1 MPRMIE
7 VIRQSALPSN
17 VMQFAAKGALLVP
30 PAEMLEILV
39 YLALHNKVFG
49 EQARMT
55 LAGWDEKSALEAA
68 GDRKTATEVLEYLVD
83 PNNLRPTLFPA
94 LLENTA
100 VKESSVANLARRGTR
115 EQIELMLKSAR
126 VNGSQVILKALLEN
140 ARLSGP
146 ESHIIRE
153 KLSQSEAGPA
163 EVAPEPAPLPR
174 EETVSVDVRTEESLE
189 TAHVQSDEPSTD
201 SDEEALKAYLAEHAS
216 EITAELGKPFQPMGG
231 VYGDTSEET
240 PQTDAAVAT
249 TGNGAA
255 AAPAH
260 HAPGKKWVLSADEQR
275 GTALQKIAK
284 LDIKGRIQ
292 LAMKGNKEERSLL
305 IRDGTKIVALAV
317 LESPKITDGEVE
329 KFAGQKNVLE
339 AVLRAIPM
347 KRRFI
352 KLYPVVRALC
362 FNPRTPIDV
371 ALGLMKNLLTQDLRH
386 LGGNKEV
393 SDTVRKLAIKMF
405 RQKLD
410 VTKK

>member
-55 LAGWDEKSALEAA
+55 LAGWDEKSARDAA
-68 GDRKTATEVLEYLVD
+68 SDRKTPTEVLEYLVD
-83 PNNLRPTLFPA
+83 PNNLRPALFPE
-94 LLENTA
+94 LLENTS

-115 EQIELMLKSAR
+115 EQIELMLKSER
-126 VNGSQVILKALLEN
+126 VNSSQVILKALLEN

-146 ESHIIRE
+146 ESHIVRE
-153 KLSQSEAGPA
+153 KLSQPEGKPA
-163 EVAPEPAPLPR
+163 EAAAEIAPTPVPQHAAPDFQPK
-174 EETVSVDVRTEESLE
+174 EIPE
-189 TAHVQSDEPSTD
+189 TADIQSDEPSD
-201 SDEEALKAYLAEHAS
+201 EGDEEALKAYLAEHAS

-249 TGNGAA
+249 TGSGAA
-255 AAPAH
+255 AAPAR
-260 HAPGKKWVLSADEQR
+260 HAPGKKWTLSADEQR